1 MKDQMK
7 SPARLF
13 EVSGAYWASFAL
25 HAAVKLE
32 IFTVI
37 GQEHLSGSEVAEKLK
52 GDQRGVS
59 TLLNALTG
67 MGLLKKSDA
76 KFSNTPMSATFL
88 SKVSNQ
94 YAGHIILHHHHLV
107 DAWRHLDRAVLTG
120 KPVRSQDT
128 PFSEEERESFLM
140 GMFNMAMALAPT
152 ATREID
158 LAGRKRLLDMGG
170 GPGTWAI
177 HFCISNPGLK
187 ATIYDLPTTR
197 PFAEKTIAHFGVS
210 DRVKFQEGDYIKD
223 AIEGTFDV
231 VWLSQILH
239 GEGPED
245 CLTIIRK
252 AVAALSPGGLI
263 MVHEFILKNNL
274 AYPLFP
280 ALFSLNML
288 TGTKAGRS
296 YSEEQIMDMLG
307 GAGVRNL
314 IRLPFR
320 SPNDSGIIA
329 GTV

>member
-1 MKDQMK
+1 MK

-25 HAAVKLE
+25 HAAVKLD

-37 GQEHLSGSEVAEKLK
+37 GPEHLSGSEVAEKLK

-76 KFSNTPMSATFL
+76 KFSNTPMSAEFL
-88 SKVSNQ
+88 SKGSSQ
-94 YAGHIILHHHHLV
+94 YVGHIILHHHHLV

-120 KPVRSQDT
+120 KAVRSQEI
-128 PFSEEERESFLM
+128 PFSGEERESFLM
-140 GMFNMAMALAPT
+140 GMFNMAMALAPK

-158 LAGRKRLLDMGG
+158 LAGRKHLLDIGG

-177 HFCISNPGLK
+177 YFCINNPGLK
-187 ATIYDLPTTR
+187 GTIYDLPTTR
-197 PFAEKTIAHFGVS
+197 PFAEKTIARFGVS
-210 DRVKFQEGDYIKD
+210 DRVKFQEGDYLQD
-223 AIEGTFDV
+223 PIEGTFDV
-231 VWLSQILH
+231 AWLSQILH
-239 GEGPED
+239 GDGPED
-245 CLTIIRK
+245 CRTIIRK

-263 MVHEFILKNNL
+263 MVHEFILENNL

-288 TGTKAGRS
+288 TGTQAGRS
-296 YSEEQIMDMLG
+296 YSEEQIRDMLG
-307 GAGVRNL
+307 NAGVRNL